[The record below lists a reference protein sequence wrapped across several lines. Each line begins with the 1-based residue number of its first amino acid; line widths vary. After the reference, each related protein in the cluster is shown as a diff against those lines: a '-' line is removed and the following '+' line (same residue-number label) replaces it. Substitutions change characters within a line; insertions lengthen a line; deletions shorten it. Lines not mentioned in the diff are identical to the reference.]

1 MHVIFIFVYKIFNK
15 GKSIFNIMKEFFK
28 RNKKVLLIS
37 LIIFLIFAVGAAVFT
52 FVNIGDDYG
61 QITEGFYQAK
71 ANGTL
76 SVNESVPE
84 LNTFD
89 LFLHNLFADLIVIVG
104 GVLFSVIS
112 LLLVIFN
119 AVSIGIPFG
128 TDLTFFSVT
137 ILPHGIIEYAA
148 TIFSLACA
156 FNITKLEIEM
166 IKTRSFTNVLNEHR
180 RELKDILIMFVVVV
194 VLLAIT
200 AVIECNIVELIAKWY
215 FGI

>member
-1 MHVIFIFVYKIFNK
+1 MR
-15 GKSIFNIMKEFFK
+15 EFFK

-37 LIIFLIFAVGAAVFT
+37 LVIFLIFAVGAAVFT
-52 FVNIGDDYG
+52 FINIGDHYG
-61 QITEGFYQAK
+61 QITKGFLQAK

-76 SVNESVPE
+76 SVNESMPK

-104 GVLFSVIS
+104 GLLFSVIS
-112 LLLVIFN
+112 VLIIIFN
-119 AVSIGIPFG
+119 AISIGMPFG

-148 TIFSLACA
+148 SIFSLACA
-156 FNITKLEIEM
+156 FKITKLEVEM
-166 IKTRSFTNVLNEHR
+166 IKTKSFTNVLKEHR
-180 RELKDILIMFVVVV
+180 RELKDILIMIAVVV
-194 VLLAIT
+194 VLLAVA
-200 AVIECNIVELIAKWY
+200 AVIECNIVELVVKWY